1 MIRQSWWKILGVVM
15 FIYVLLFGFLTPLK
29 PGIATVSPIT
39 IPSGGELYLDITS
52 YNTRYLDAKELRV
65 WLKIDSLHII
75 ASKKVTIESDNQVKA
90 QFTIPAHLP
99 TNALSASTDL
109 IVDSDSDGYA
119 LLPNAVFVSQDK
131 KQINNVA
138 GSQLWQSAA
147 ITDIHQPTGIKFPY
161 RNILNE
167 SVRNLF
173 FHVAIWFAMF
183 ALLIGAL
190 YYSIMYLRKANRLH
204 DIYAS
209 SLTSVA
215 IVYGLIG
222 MATGSFWAKYTWGQ
236 FWINDVKLNMSAVA
250 LLIYLAYWILRS
262 SMKDQDQRARI
273 SAAYSIFAFAAL
285 IPLLFVIPRLTD
297 SMHPGNGG
305 NPALSE
311 DDMDNTLRFAF
322 YPAIISMTLI
332 GIWISTLAIRFE
344 VIKESFYLKKARHQ

>member
-15 FIYVLLFGFLTPLK
+15 FLYVIIFGLLTPLK
-29 PGIATVSPIT
+29 PGITSVSPIT
-39 IPSGGELYLDITS
+39 IPSGQELSLDISS
-52 YNTRYLDAKELRV
+52 YNTRYQDAQQLRA

-75 ASKKVTIESDNQVKA
+75 EASKITASSDNTLKA

-99 TNALSASTDL
+99 TRALSASTDL

-119 LLPNAVFVSQDK
+119 LLPNAVFVSQSK
-131 KQINNVA
+131 KQLDINA
-138 GSQLWQSAA
+138 GSQLWQSSV
-147 ITDIHQPTGIKFPY
+147 IKDIHQPTGIKFPY

-190 YYSIMYLRKANRLH
+190 YYSIQYLRKGDKLY

-209 SLTSVA
+209 SLTSVG

-262 SMKDQDQRARI
+262 SMKDQDQKARI

-332 GIWISTLAIRFE
+332 GIWISSLAIRFE
-344 VIKESFYLKKARHQ
+344 AVKESFYINKAKNQ